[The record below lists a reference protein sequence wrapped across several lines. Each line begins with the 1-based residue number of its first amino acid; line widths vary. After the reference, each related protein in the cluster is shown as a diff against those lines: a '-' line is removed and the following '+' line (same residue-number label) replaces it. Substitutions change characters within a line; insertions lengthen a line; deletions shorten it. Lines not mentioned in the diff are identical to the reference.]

1 MLAATTLATALSGGP
16 VEPTQ
21 TEHLASTTGSAAATL
36 IERRIS
42 LVDPDCDDLA
52 PEERF
57 LADLFEEQLAK
68 LDPQAADELIDATLA
83 ATAKLRAG
91 T

>member
-21 TEHLASTTGSAAATL
+21 TELLASTTGSTAAIL
-36 IERRIS
+36 IERSIT
-42 LVDPDCDDLA
+42 LVDPESDGLE
-52 PEERF
+52 PEERV
-57 LADLFEEQLAK
+57 LADLFEEQLAN
-68 LDPQAADELIDATLA
+68 LAPQAADELIDATLA
-83 ATAKLRAG
+83 AAAKLRAG